1 MKVKVF
7 SVFDSKV
14 GAFQQPFFAR
24 TAGEALRMFE
34 NAVRDSNSGFHAHP
48 GDYSLFEIGSFD
60 DLSAKFDMP
69 TAPVDL
75 GLASSLVAADRSVGT
90 GLLEQPR

>member
-1 MKVKVF
+1 MMKVKIF

-24 TAGEALRMFE
+24 TTGEAMRMFE
-34 NAVRDSNSGFHAHP
+34 DAVQKPESGFHAHA

-60 DLSAKFDMP
+60 DSSGKFDMP
-69 TAPVDL
+69 QAPVE
-75 GLASSLVAADRSVGT
+75 LALAASLLVKVN
-90 GLLEQPR
+90 